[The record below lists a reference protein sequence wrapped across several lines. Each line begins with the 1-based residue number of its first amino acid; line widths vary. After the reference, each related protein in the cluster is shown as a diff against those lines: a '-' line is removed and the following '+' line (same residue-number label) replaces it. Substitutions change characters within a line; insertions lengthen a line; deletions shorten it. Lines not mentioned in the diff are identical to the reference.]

1 MFYRAVSV
9 ALVAVLLHG
18 SIAAQDQAQSPPQ
31 TVAKMQQVL
40 HKAQEKDKAVK
51 VSLKKTIDNQKEFSG
66 KVSDI
71 SDTGFVVTDQKSG
84 ATKKFAYED
93 VQQVNQ
99 KGMSKGAKILIV
111 SLVVVGAAIGIG
123 FSVACSAEGGP
134 HC

>member
-1 MFYRAVSV
+1 MFYKAVSV

-18 SIAAQDQAQSPPQ
+18 SIAAQDQAQSLLQ

-51 VSLKKTIDNQKEFSG
+51 VTLNKKIDKHKKLSG

-71 SDTGFVVTDQKSG
+71 SDTGFVVTDQKTG
-84 ATKKFAYED
+84 KIQKLAYED

-99 KGMSKGAKILIV
+99 AEMSRGAKI
-111 SLVVVGAAIGIG
+111 GIGIAVG
-123 FSVACSAEGGP
+123 IAVLAVVAVVATKPWRSE
-134 HC
+134 